1 MPFRGRR
8 RTSRRIAIV
17 ACSLLAYLFSVGP
30 AAATVVYCI
39 SDDGHEGFELV
50 AAGERG
56 CASCCHDLPSEPAH
70 EGFPPTPTECTDI
83 ALSSDQAPRTAS
95 VAAER
100 ETSAF
105 APDLV
110 AILHPP
116 SRLDTRTFESARTD
130 LAPPRGSPSVF
141 LRHTVLLI

>member
-56 CASCCHDLPSEPAH
+56 CASCCHELPSEPAH
-70 EGFPPTPTECTDI
+70 DGFSPTPTECTDI
-83 ALSSDQAPRTAS
+83 AMSSDQALRAS

-100 ETSAF
+100 ETISF
-105 APDLV
+105 APALV
-110 AILHPP
+110 ATLHPP

-130 LAPPRGSPSVF
+130 LAPPRGSPAVF

>member
-17 ACSLLAYLFSVGP
+17 ASSLLAYLFSVGP

-56 CASCCHDLPSEPAH
+56 CASCCHELPSEPAH
-70 EGFPPTPTECTDI
+70 EGFSPTPTECTDI
-83 ALSSDQAPRTAS
+83 AMSSDQALRAS

-100 ETSAF
+100 ETAVF

-110 AILHPP
+110 ATLHPP
-116 SRLDTRTFESARTD
+116 SRLDTRTFESARAD
-130 LAPPRGSPSVF
+130 LAPPRGSPAVF

>member
-8 RTSRRIAIV
+8 RSSSRIAIV
-17 ACSLLAYLFSVGP
+17 ACSLLAYLLAAGP

-39 SDDGHEGFELV
+39 SDDGHAGFELV

-56 CASCCHDLPSEPAH
+56 CASCCHELPSVPAH
-70 EGFPPTPTECTDI
+70 DGFAPTPVECTDI
-83 ALSSDQAPRTAS
+83 ALSSDQALRAN

-100 ETSAF
+100 EAASF
-105 APDLV
+105 APALV
-110 AILHPP
+110 ATLHPP
-116 SRLDTRTFESARTD
+116 SRLDTRTFENLRPD
-130 LAPPRGSPSVF
+130 LAPPRGSPAVF

>member
-17 ACSLLAYLFSVGP
+17 ACSLLTYLVSVAP
-30 AAATVVYCI
+30 AAASVVYCI

-70 EGFPPTPTECTDI
+70 EGFSPTPTECTDI
-83 ALSSDQAPRTAS
+83 ALSSDQALRAS
-95 VAAER
+95 VTAER
-100 ETSAF
+100 ETAVF
-105 APDLV
+105 APALV
-110 AILHPP
+110 AMLPPP
-116 SRLDTRTFESARTD
+116 SRFDTRTFESARAD
-130 LAPPRGSPSVF
+130 HAPPRSSPSVF